1 MALFEQQKVEPA
13 THASEEE
20 EEVDAPPPI
29 ATRPDKTK
37 SIVSISYHDK
47 CGLMMT
53 YRNKNQRNNK
63 SGPKQTVE
71 VKLVSSVKLY
81 IKLIFSI

>member
-1 MALFEQQKVEPA
+1 MEPA

-47 CGLMMT
+47 CKLSCKQWWWRT
-53 YRNKNQRNNK
+53 ENKNQLNNK

-71 VKLVSSVKLY
+71 V
-81 IKLIFSI
+81 